1 MNSEQLGALIAD
13 VLRGSGRRTTHGP
26 WAHVP
31 VRRARP
37 AGDGDLVTGGW
48 VAVPE
53 DQRRRVRGALERH
66 PDVTRA
72 EVEGDALVVW
82 VTDES
87 RREALRDA
95 LRTVPD
101 ADLRAP
107 RREVVLSDRP
117 GRWSAAEAAAVVG
130 EDVVAYELA
139 RTHRPGPGGQPLRL
153 DVDEVLR
160 RTPDAPLFRVQYAHA
175 RAAALTVRAEEV
187 GVPAVGN
194 NGTPWGRREP
204 AGRLAA
210 SLVELPAT
218 VARAVRRHEL
228 GPVPRHL
235 EEIAGLLLDLEPE
248 RRFLP
253 GVDEVATE
261 VHSSGVL
268 LVAAAEQLTD
278 RVLGMLG
285 VGAPTRI

>member
-1 MNSEQLGALIAD
+1 MDSEQLGALIAAA
-13 VLRGSGRRTTHGP
+13 LRDPADRTAHSGS
-26 WAHVP
+26 AHVP
-31 VRRARP
+31 VR
-37 AGDGDLVTGGW
+37 AGSGDQDADLVTGGLA
-48 VAVPE
+48 AVPE
-53 DQRRRVRGALERH
+53 GQRRRVVTALAAR
-66 PDVTRA
+66 PDVARVA
-72 EVEGDALVVW
+72 VEGDLLEVW
-82 VTDES
+82 VTEES
-87 RREALRDA
+87 RLEALRTA
-95 LRTVPD
+95 GSSVPD

-107 RREVVLSDRP
+107 HRPVALTDRP
-117 GRWSAAEAAAVVG
+117 GRWTVREAALVVG
-130 EDVVAYELA
+130 DDVLAYELA
-139 RTHRPGPGGQPLRL
+139 RTHRSRPGDQPLRL
-153 DVDEVLR
+153 DVDVVLR
-160 RTPDAPLFRVQYAHA
+160 RTPDAPLFRVQWAHA
-175 RAAALTVRAEEV
+175 RAAAFTVRAAEL
-187 GVPAVGN
+187 GVPSLRNTRVPG
-194 NGTPWGRREP
+194 GRREP

-268 LVAAAEQLTD
+268 LVAAAEELTA

-285 VGAPTRI
+285 VSAPTRI